1 MMRGLKICGVSDP
14 VTLNYIL
21 NHNSRP
27 AFTMIGFITNY
38 EKSQRFVK
46 YEKLKD
52 LINVDKKQV
61 KFTSVLVSPTDNILE
76 KIKDL
81 NFDYY
86 QLYDVSPER
95 TKEIKLRYKK
105 KIITAITVS
114 SKDDVVK
121 YKDFSNI
128 SDIILF
134 DSKGYH
140 KSESFDHSLLD
151 SVPPK
156 LNKMIAGNIQI
167 DDIPN
172 FKGKSFII
180 DLSGALEDKNGK
192 KNKDKIDR
200 LLNLI
205 AKI

>member
-1 MMRGLKICGVSDP
+1 MTKGLKICGVSDP
-14 VTLNYIL
+14 KTLNYIL
-21 NHNSRP
+21 NHNHCP
-27 AFTMIGFITNY
+27 TMIGFITNY
-38 EKSQRFVK
+38 KKSKRFVE
-46 YEKLKD
+46 YEKLKE

-61 KFTSVLVSPTDNILE
+61 NFTSVLVNPNKEILE

-86 QLYDVSPER
+86 QLYDVSPKR
-95 TKEIKLRYKK
+95 TQEIKLKYKM

-114 SKDDVVK
+114 SKDDVNK
-121 YKDFSNI
+121 YKDYLNI

-140 KSESFDHSLLD
+140 KSESFDHSLLNE
-151 SVPPK
+151 VPSE

-167 DDIPN
+167 DDIPS
-172 FKGKSFII
+172 FKKYDFII
-180 DLSGALEDKNGK
+180 DLSGALEDENG
-192 KNKDKIDR
+192 NKDINKIDK
-200 LLNLI
+200 LLNLF